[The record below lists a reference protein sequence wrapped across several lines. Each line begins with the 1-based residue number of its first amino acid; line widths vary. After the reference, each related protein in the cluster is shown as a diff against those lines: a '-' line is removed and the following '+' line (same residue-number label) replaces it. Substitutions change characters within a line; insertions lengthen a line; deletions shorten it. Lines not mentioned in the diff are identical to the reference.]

1 MAFDFSISPALE
13 EQRRRVAEF
22 VVTEVVPLEQR
33 VFRDGMTDALR
44 RDLQG
49 RAKAAGVFAPQAP
62 REHGG
67 GGFRF
72 DESAVLLE
80 EAGYSLLGPLA
91 LNCAAPDEG
100 NIHLIHQTGTPEQ
113 HAAYLRPLVSGEVR
127 SCFSMT
133 EPPPGAG
140 SDPSALR
147 TTARRVDG
155 GWVLDG
161 DKWLITGAD
170 GAAFSIVMAR
180 NTGDDAPEG
189 ATMFLVDADN
199 PGFVVGDHID
209 TIDAT
214 GVGGHCR
221 VTIRDCFVPD
231 DRVLGEPGRGF
242 QSAQVRLAPARL
254 THCMRWLGAARRAH
268 DIALERAVGRELFGS
283 RLADLGMAQ
292 ALIAENEIDLD
303 AARTVVRHAAW
314 QIAEGSRSSEES
326 SRAKVFVSEAV
337 CRVVDR
343 SVQLAGGMGT
353 SEELVLGRIYRDI
366 RSFRIYDGATEVH
379 KMSIA
384 RRAAKRAA
392 ERLAARGEVLG
403 HRAADGDGSGR
414 DGSRSE
420 GSGE

>member
-1 MAFDFSISPALE
+1 VAFDFSVSPDVE
-13 EQRRRVAEF
+13 EQRRRIADFVAAHVIPSEQQAF
-22 VVTEVVPLEQR
+22 REGVTDDLR
-33 VFRDGMTDALR
+33 VELQALAR
-44 RDLQG
+44 S
-49 RAKAAGVFAPQAP
+49 AGIFAPQAP
-62 REHGG
+62 HDLGG

-72 DESAVLLE
+72 DDAGVLLE

-100 NIHLIHQTGTPEQ
+100 NIHLIHQVGTPEQ
-113 HAAYLRPLVSGEVR
+113 QEAYLRPLVSGDVR

-155 GWVLDG
+155 GWVVEG
-161 DKWLITGAD
+161 EKWLITGAQ
-170 GAAFSIVMAR
+170 GAAFTIVMAR
-180 NTGDDAPEG
+180 NDGPGSPDG

-199 PGFVVGDHID
+199 PGFVVGEHLN

-221 VTIRDCFVPD
+221 VTFRDCFVPD
-231 DRVLGEPGRGF
+231 DHVLGEVGRGF
-242 QSAQVRLAPARL
+242 QHAQVRLAPARL

-268 DIALERAVGRELFGS
+268 DIALDRAVGRRLFGS
-283 RLADLGMAQ
+283 ALSDLGMAQ
-292 ALIAENEIDLD
+292 ALIAENEI
-303 AARTVVRHAAW
+303 
-314 QIAEGSRSSEES
+314 AEGSRSSVES

-353 SEELVLGRIYRDI
+353 SEELVLGRIYRDV

-384 RRAAKRAA
+384 KRAA
-392 ERLAARGEVLG
+392 RRAQERLAVRE
-403 HRAADGDGSGR
+403 
-414 DGSRSE
+414 E
-420 GSGE
+420 GA

>member
-1 MAFDFSISPALE
+1 VAFDFSLSPAVE
-13 EQRRRVAEF
+13 EQRRRIAEF
-22 VVTEVVPLEQR
+22 VATEVIPLEQQ
-33 VFRDGMTDALR
+33 VFREGTTDALR
-44 RDLQG
+44 VDLQT

-62 REHGG
+62 RDLGG

-72 DESAVLLE
+72 DECAVLLE

-113 HAAYLRPLVSGEVR
+113 HQAYLRPLVAGDVR

-147 TTARRVDG
+147 THARRVEG
-155 GWVLDG
+155 GWVIDG
-161 DKWLITGAD
+161 EKWLITGAD
-170 GAAFSIVMAR
+170 GAAFSIVMAL
-180 NTGDDAPEG
+180 NDGADAPAG

-199 PGFVVGDHID
+199 PGFVVGEHLS

-221 VTIRDCFVPD
+221 VTLRDCFVPD
-231 DRVLGEPGRGF
+231 DRVLGAPGRGF

-268 DIALERAVGRELFGS
+268 DIALERAVGRDLFGS

-292 ALIAENEIDLD
+292 ALVAENEIDLD
-303 AARTVVRHAAW
+303 AARTVVWHAAW
-314 QIAEGSRSSEES
+314 QIAQGSRSSEES

-343 SVQLAGGMGT
+343 AVQLAGGMGT

-384 RRAAKRAA
+384 KRAAKRAA
-392 ERLAARGEVLG
+392 ERLALG
-403 HRAADGDGSGR
+403 DSLNPGTGP
-414 DGSRSE
+414 
-420 GSGE
+420 

>member
-1 MAFDFSISPALE
+1 MAFDFSISPRVEKQRQQIADFVAAE
-13 EQRRRVAEF
+13 VIPVEQ
-22 VVTEVVPLEQR
+22 Q
-33 VFRDGMTDALR
+33 VFREGLTDTLR
-44 RDLQG
+44 VDLQT

-62 REHGG
+62 EALGG

-100 NIHLIHQTGTPEQ
+100 NIHLLHLTGTDEQ
-113 HAAYLRPLVSGEVR
+113 KEKYLAPLVAGTVR

-147 TTARRVDG
+147 TRARRVDG
-155 GWVLDG
+155 GWVVNG
-161 DKWLITGAD
+161 EKWLITGAD
-170 GAAFSIVMAR
+170 GAAFSIVMAL
-180 NTGDDAPEG
+180 NEGEAAPQG
-189 ATMFLVDADN
+189 ATMFLVPAGN
-199 PGFVVGDHID
+199 PGFVLGDHLN
-209 TIDAT
+209 TIDGT
-214 GVGGHCR
+214 FLGGHLR
-221 VTIRDCFVPD
+221 VSLRDCFVPD
-231 DRVLGEPGRGF
+231 ADVLGEPGSGF
-242 QSAQVRLAPARL
+242 AAAQVRLAPARL

-268 DIALERAVGRELFGS
+268 DIAVERCVGRELFGS
-283 RLADLGMAQ
+283 AMTDLGMAQ
-292 ALIAENEIDLD
+292 ALIAENEIDLH
-303 AARTVVRHAAW
+303 AARAMLWHTSWVL
-314 QIAEGSRSSEES
+314 AEGSRTSEES
-326 SRAKVFVSEAV
+326 SRTKVFVSEAV

-384 RRAAKRAA
+384 KRAA
-392 ERLAARGEVLG
+392 RRATARIAARQG
-403 HRAADGDGSGR
+403 RA
-414 DGSRSE
+414 
-420 GSGE
+420 